1 MKRRVRFTVR
11 ALLILTILSAIP
23 CWWISREMSQY
34 QTEKQALARMQKVNP
49 RMSVVWENQTPNW
62 VAAIGIQPEWMN
74 RIMRLDATGVTC
86 GGLKWEDYPKSQI
99 EFDDDNLDEITND
112 INQLQ
117 GLREIYFQV
126 TKLSDRSV
134 DFFATLDELQVL
146 NLQETD
152 VTPDGA
158 QLLQDRLK
166 STTVEHHQASS
177 R

>member
-1 MKRRVRFTVR
+1 
-11 ALLILTILSAIP
+11 
-23 CWWISREMSQY
+23 
-34 QTEKQALARMQKVNP
+34 
-49 RMSVVWENQTPNW
+49 
-62 VAAIGIQPEWMN
+62 
-74 RIMRLDATGVTC
+74 MRLDATGVTC